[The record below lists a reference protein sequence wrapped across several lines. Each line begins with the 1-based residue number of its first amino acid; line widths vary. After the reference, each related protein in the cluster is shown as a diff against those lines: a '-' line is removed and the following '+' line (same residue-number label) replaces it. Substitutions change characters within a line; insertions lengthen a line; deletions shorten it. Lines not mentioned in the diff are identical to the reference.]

1 MSQLRVLLGFINA
14 PDHSIEE
21 TAGAVIAHLSGN
33 AAFPSPPVPTAT
45 LQSALTAFTAAIA
58 AQAAGGPP
66 ATANKSNKRDA
77 LIALL
82 RQLAGY
88 VQQNCGN
95 NMATLLSSGF
105 DAVSTNRASVPLAP
119 PGILSIDNGN
129 SGQLL
134 VKVTPIANAKAY
146 EVRYAAIAPG
156 GAPGPW
162 QDGGLFTN
170 SRSMP
175 VNNLTPGT
183 NYTFQVRAIGGST
196 GYSDWCDASSH
207 MSL

>member
-1 MSQLRVLLGFINA
+1 MSQLRVHLGFSNA
-14 PDHSIEE
+14 PDHTIEE
-21 TAGAVIAHLSGN
+21 TAGEVLQHLYGN
-33 AAFPSPPVPTAT
+33 VAFPSPPVPTAT
-45 LQSALTAFTAAIA
+45 LQTALTAFTTAIA

-66 ATANKSNKRDA
+66 ATANKNNKRDA

-105 DAVSTNRASVPLAP
+105 DAVSTNRASVPLDAP
-119 PGILSIDNGN
+119 HILSIDNGN

-146 EVRYAAIAPG
+146 EVCYAALAPG
-156 GAPGPW
+156 GAHGPW
-162 QDGGLFTN
+162 QSGSLFTN

-175 VNNLTPGT
+175 VNDLTPGT
-183 NYTFQVRAIGGST
+183 NYSFQVRAIGGSA
-196 GYSDWCDASSH
+196 GYSGWSDPVSH

>member
-1 MSQLRVLLGFINA
+1 M
-14 PDHSIEE
+14 
-21 TAGAVIAHLSGN
+21 
-33 AAFPSPPVPTAT
+33 PTAT

-66 ATANKSNKRDA
+66 ATANQSNKRDA

-162 QDGGLFTN
+162 QSGGLFTN

-183 NYTFQVRAIGGST
+183 NYNFQVRAIGGST
-196 GYSDWCDASSH
+196 GYSGWSDAVSH